1 MLPSAISGYAVTFFL
16 SAALYL
22 LLATNSAFVA
32 VGPTVTLHS
41 DVNFPTVTFTVASP
55 SPFAV
60 IVPFSFTVNTCSSLD
75 SHLAVVSS
83 VVSSGLI
90 LSSRVSDV
98 LFLISNVSGIEID
111 TICIGSVTVT
121 LHVAVF
127 PLAVVVVIFAVPT
140 DFPVTNPFLS
150 TAAIFPL
157 LLVHITLSLV
167 NAES

>member
-90 LSSRVSDV
+90 LSSMLLMLIPGCYLNRCLHILLPMNV
-98 LFLISNVSGIEID
+98 LN
-111 TICIGSVTVT
+111 IGQM
-121 LHVAVF
+121 L
-127 PLAVVVVIFAVPT
+127 
-140 DFPVTNPFLS
+140 
-150 TAAIFPL
+150 
-157 LLVHITLSLV
+157 
-167 NAES
+167 